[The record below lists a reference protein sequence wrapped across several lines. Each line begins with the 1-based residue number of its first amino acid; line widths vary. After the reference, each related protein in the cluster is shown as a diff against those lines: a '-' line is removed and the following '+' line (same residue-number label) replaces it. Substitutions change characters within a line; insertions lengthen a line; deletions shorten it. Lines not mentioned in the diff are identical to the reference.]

1 MSFHTHL
8 WITGINTFQW
18 NSVQDSEEFFDHVV
32 EEAPLKRH
40 PLHLILRQL
49 GIVLLNQ
56 VEEFFVLWIVSE
68 NFIPLSLFEKFS
80 N

>member
-1 MSFHTHL
+1 MCP
-8 WITGINTFQW
+8 WITSNTFQW
-18 NSVQDSEEFFDHVV
+18 NSVQNCEEFFDHVV
-32 EEAPLKRH
+32 EEAPLKGH

-49 GIVLLNQ
+49 GIVFLDQ

-68 NFIPLSLFEKFS
+68 NFIPLSLFKIFFS